1 MSPTTSRPEPSGSH
15 TGSDAPSA
23 RLETLRA
30 SPPAI
35 GSSHT
40 CAPPSRV
47 EMKASVL
54 PSGDQRGW
62 RSEPGPPVSRPDLP
76 VATSATHTRA
86 TFRLSWSDGVE
97 TGYATHLP
105 SGESGGS
112 PPTFRQQK

>member
-1 MSPTTSRPEPSGSH
+1 MSLTTRRAEPSGSH

-23 RLETLRA
+23 RLDTLRA

-47 EMKASVL
+47 EINASVS

-62 RSEPGPPVSRPDLP
+62 RSEPGPPVRARALP
-76 VATSATHTRA
+76 VATSTTQTRE
-86 TFRLSWSDGVE
+86 TFRLSWSDGVA
-97 TGYATHLP
+97 TLYATHLP
-105 SGESGGS
+105 SGE
-112 PPTFRQQK
+112 